1 MSPPNSPLLA
11 QEQWTISLNMA
22 IIIDEIWKT
31 RNLMLFQEG
40 KANPVKAR
48 QNDQEKFLEINFFF
62 FKKVFS
68 PAIQPLPVQ
77 ITATQTPPQDGVKI
91 NVDATLNSSGSA
103 LAVVTRDHHGE
114 VIYIQVKDIKFVPLR
129 KLKLKPSCGQCTQLS
144 KNDGALSSLK
154 EMQNFSLMP

>member
-48 QNDQEKFLEINFFF
+48 QNVQEKFLEIIFFF
-62 FKKVFS
+62 FKKGFFS
-68 PAIQPLPVQ
+68 SHPTLTSANHSNLDSSTSRQGQ
-77 ITATQTPPQDGVKI
+77 NA
-91 NVDATLNSSGSA
+91 ALNSSGST

-114 VIYIQVKDIKFVPLR
+114 VIYIQVKGIKFVPLR
-129 KLKLKPSCGQCTQLS
+129 KLKLKPSCGQCAQLS
-144 KNDGALSSLK
+144 KNDRALSSLK

>member
-48 QNDQEKFLEINFFF
+48 QNVQEKFLEINFFF
-62 FKKVFS
+62 FKKKRFFL
-68 PAIQPLPVQ
+68 QPSNPYHCKSQQPGLLHL
-77 ITATQTPPQDGVKI
+77 KM
-91 NVDATLNSSGSA
+91 GS
-103 LAVVTRDHHGE
+103 
-114 VIYIQVKDIKFVPLR
+114 KCCPK
-129 KLKLKPSCGQCTQLS
+129 
-144 KNDGALSSLK
+144 
-154 EMQNFSLMP
+154 